1 MFLDLILLLRTQLS
15 FEGRKATVYLLLDLL
30 FCILVDAPRNA
41 RMFEELA
48 GLEAVTRVLRG
59 SGVEKD
65 VK

>member
-15 FEGRKATVYLLLDLL
+15 PEGKKATVYLLLDLL
-30 FCILVDAPRNA
+30 FCILVDAPHNA
-41 RMFEELA
+41 RIFEELS

>member
-1 MFLDLILLLRTQLS
+1 MFLDLILLLRTQIPP
-15 FEGRKATVYLLLDLL
+15 EGQSPPVYLLLDLL
-30 FCILVDAPRNA
+30 FCILVDAPQNA
-41 RMFEELA
+41 RMFEELQ

>member
-1 MFLDLILLLRTQLS
+1 MFVDLILLLRTQAAP
-15 FEGRKATVYLLLDLL
+15 EGKKATVFLLLDLL

-41 RMFEELA
+41 RMFEELG

-65 VK
+65 TK